1 MDKQVMAI
9 LELLLSEYE
18 YITYSYISDRLD
30 ISVRTVARHI
40 KSLEGYFHNHR
51 IQVDTRRGEGIRLI
65 LPDEERTK
73 LKKLVNK
80 NDSSG
85 LPAVERKIVLI
96 CELLGLQEP
105 AKSYYFSSAL
115 KISLGTVGRDLE
127 EIEPWFSQQGLVLV
141 RCRGNGLFVTGAEK
155 AFRDAIVNLLIS
167 HIDTRNIHYSYIEFM
182 GPDFFKKELSR
193 YTKIKLAGLM
203 DGHLLENI
211 KKIVDNYDKNIKET
225 LVDESYFKLI
235 LLLGLMVQRQEKE
248 LVLDR
253 ENVQAVKNFAQYDY
267 IIKLLRVIEKYYNLT
282 LRDCDV
288 YNILIHFVAARR
300 RQGLALEQSQDD
312 SQLAE
317 LAYKIINNIQQEL
330 QVKLDYDKDL
340 LKRLLD
346 HLKLLMIRASMEVK
360 VTNNFLEPIKTDYRH
375 IFDVV
380 KKHIAFLEEVIGK
393 PVSDEEVGYITI
405 HFAAS
410 LVALENNA
418 KSIRAIVICMSGIGT
433 SKILVE
439 KIKQEVK
446 PVNIVATIS
455 SHAINEIELSEQGID
470 LIISSVKIETFILP
484 VVVVN
489 PLLREEDKLRL
500 NRKINEIEERKNIVS
515 ITKRVT
521 DKAVQTKQPETG
533 GKDTGYYLA
542 LIHRLLEHF
551 YYQDQLVVKTKQE
564 LIGHIA
570 RTLVDTEVLQATILR
585 NLLKREE
592 YGSTVID
599 EKGLVL
605 LHCRA
610 GDCLRVGIARLAVP
624 VNDLTNDPPAKI
636 HTAFIVVL
644 PQEDDDRIVEMVSQ
658 ISKALIV
665 DKTFLYEVCDGNKEI
680 AVESIS
686 RILFN
691 FIS

>member
-1 MDKQVMAI
+1 MDKQVVAI

-18 YITYSYISDRLD
+18 YVTYSYISDRLD

-40 KSLEGYFHNHR
+40 KSLEGQFHNHR
-51 IQVDTRRGEGIRLI
+51 IQIDTRRGEGIRLI
-65 LPDEERTK
+65 LPDEERAK

-80 NDSSG
+80 NDSGG
-85 LPAVERKIVLI
+85 LSAVERKIVLL
-96 CELLGLQEP
+96 CELLSLQEP
-105 AKSYYFSSAL
+105 AKSYCFSSAL
-115 KISLGTVGRDLE
+115 KISLGTIGRDLE
-127 EIEPWFSQQGLVLV
+127 EVEPWFAQQGLVLV
-141 RCRGNGLFVTGAEK
+141 RCRGNGLMVTGGEK

-167 HIDTRNIHYSYIEFM
+167 HIDTKNIHYSYIEFM

-193 YTKIKLAGLM
+193 YTKIKLSGLIHS
-203 DGHLLENI
+203 HLLENI

-235 LLLGLMVQRQEKE
+235 LLLGLMVQRQEKK

-253 ENVQAVKNFAQYDY
+253 ENVQAVKSFAQYDY
-267 IIKLLRVIEKYYNLT
+267 IIKLLRIIEKYYNLT
-282 LRDCDV
+282 LQDSDV

-300 RQGLALEQSQDD
+300 RQGFVSDQSKAD
-312 SQLAE
+312 SRLAE
-317 LAYKIINNIQQEL
+317 LAYRIINNIQQEL

-380 KKHIAFLEEVIGK
+380 KKHISFLEEVIGK

-410 LVALENNA
+410 LVALENKA
-418 KSIRAIVICMSGIGT
+418 KSIRAIVICMSGVGT
-433 SKILVE
+433 SRILVE

-446 PVNIVATIS
+446 PVDIVATIS
-455 SHAINEIELSEQGID
+455 SHAINEIELSEQGVD

-515 ITKRVT
+515 ITKKAT
-521 DKAVQTKQPETG
+521 DKAVQGRQSEMG
-533 GKDTGYYLA
+533 NKDTGYYLA
-542 LIHRLLEHF
+542 LVHRLLEHF
-551 YYQDQLVVKTKQE
+551 YYQDRLVVQTKQE
-564 LIGHIA
+564 LIAHIA
-570 RTLVDTEVLQATILR
+570 RTIADTETLQAMILK

-610 GDCLRVGIARLAVP
+610 GDCLRVGIAKLAVP
-624 VNDLTNDPPAKI
+624 VDDLTNDPPAKI
-636 HTAFIVVL
+636 GTAFIVVL
-644 PQEDDDRIVEMVSQ
+644 PQEDDDRVVEMVSQ
-658 ISKALIV
+658 ISKAFIV
-665 DKTFLYEVCDGNKEI
+665 DKTFLHEVCDGDKEN
-680 AVESIS
+680 AVARIGH
-686 RILFN
+686 ILFN